1 MQEGLTDHSQRV
13 LFEIAFPGVMKHRS
27 GDNWGEGRAQS
38 CIMQTCQGPHFVN
51 TSLFKQ
57 GKKCWVD
64 VTQTHTHTK
73 KKKEKKRKKKK
84 RDTLDA
90 LYISPFCLI

>member
-38 CIMQTCQGPHFVN
+38 CIMQTCQGPLFVN
-51 TSLFKQ
+51 PSLFKQ
-57 GKKCWVD
+57 GSKCWVD
-64 VTQTHTHTK
+64 VTQTQQE
-73 KKKEKKRKKKK
+73 KKKEKKKRKK
-84 RDTLDA
+84 A
-90 LYISPFCLI
+90 